1 MPSPALPCCQKDIS
15 HKMRTFVILCFCNI
29 LPIWGSGLIYKFPT
43 PVITAPSVFI
53 FSAFP
58 AKIAIIT
65 YTFGEAKDISHL
77 KILHD
82 IFFLVAKIFS
92 MQYINNNHHTLTNF
106 QIYTLKYIFGTL
118 KLVSLYVDQ
127 QRYRFIRNAEE

>member
-15 HKMRTFVILCFCNI
+15 HKMRTCVILCNI

-65 YTFGEAKDISHL
+65 YTFGEAKDKSHL

-92 MQYINNNHHTLTNF
+92 MQYINNNYKGRIKKCPFRSNLLLGHGPLC
-106 QIYTLKYIFGTL
+106 
-118 KLVSLYVDQ
+118 VRSLESSNVM
-127 QRYRFIRNAEE
+127 